1 MKKKL
6 IILLASNLDPQGGG
20 RETWIANFLN
30 NEAILKRYDTITV
43 LGSNVAPSSEV
54 IDFPKKVTLIKDK
67 HRVKK
72 YLPGFLYYA
81 FFVRKTLNE
90 LYSASDS
97 YDAIACGSWAE
108 SIAFYV
114 SSLFK
119 KPNVTSICWLRS
131 IMTKELARIYPTF
144 MLKTCEKVECYILK
158 KYKFII
164 ANGND
169 TSRYYQT
176 RALNNTVVSNGIHTH
191 EFSRNSAEG
200 VQCQSIGRTS
210 AEKGILYL
218 VDAIE
223 QLHKDSAYSDVYF
236 TIVGD
241 GPSSNEVKNLASR
254 IESLNYKGALNPDEV
269 KRELATA
276 NISFHLTLTK
286 GIGGGGVSHS
296 LLEAMASGQ
305 RIVCWDNDIFN
316 QVIGSELF
324 FKAKEGNV
332 ASLIEQIKLAVQS
345 VQNDPVDYSTKMI
358 ECAKNYDF
366 SVHIAKYCQLLK

>member
-158 KYKFII
+158 KYKFIKCDI
-164 ANGND
+164 LCIYCIYFIFPFI
-169 TSRYYQT
+169 S
-176 RALNNTVVSNGIHTH
+176 GI
-191 EFSRNSAEG
+191 N
-200 VQCQSIGRTS
+200 
-210 AEKGILYL
+210 
-218 VDAIE
+218 
-223 QLHKDSAYSDVYF
+223 
-236 TIVGD
+236 
-241 GPSSNEVKNLASR
+241 
-254 IESLNYKGALNPDEV
+254 
-269 KRELATA
+269 
-276 NISFHLTLTK
+276 
-286 GIGGGGVSHS
+286 
-296 LLEAMASGQ
+296 
-305 RIVCWDNDIFN
+305 W
-316 QVIGSELF
+316 
-324 FKAKEGNV
+324 
-332 ASLIEQIKLAVQS
+332 
-345 VQNDPVDYSTKMI
+345 
-358 ECAKNYDF
+358 
-366 SVHIAKYCQLLK
+366 